1 MIFVWNVPEHSTL
14 QNFSLTVKQFKQFFI
29 RTKKKCFL
37 HFAKETEIENN
48 GVETSKIIWIQKSIK
63 SQSIS
68 YTEIELPLKEHI
80 YALLFSHC
88 T

>member
-14 QNFSLTVKQFKQFFI
+14 RNFSLTVFKQFFI

-37 HFAKETEIENN
+37 HFAKETKIEKN
-48 GVETSKIIWIQKSIK
+48 GIETSKIIWIQKSIK

-68 YTEIELPLKEHI
+68 SLAQKLIAGKKLH
-80 YALLFSHC
+80 
-88 T
+88 

>member
-37 HFAKETEIENN
+37 HFAKETEIEKN
-48 GVETSKIIWIQKSIK
+48 GIETSKIISIK

-68 YTEIELPLKEHI
+68 SL
-80 YALLFSHC
+80 ALGLNASDKLH
-88 T
+88 